1 MYGFILRVN
10 KTRLHLCDKKIFNY
24 SIKLVNSLPLDIRKS
39 DKYSN
44 LNLLLDEYFI
54 WQNFMQFLINCILLY
69 SKVKK
74 LWTCFPNFS
83 ICKKNSFVE

>member
-1 MYGFILRVN
+1 MMYGFILRVN

-54 WQNFMQFLINCILLY
+54 
-69 SKVKK
+69 
-74 LWTCFPNFS
+74 
-83 ICKKNSFVE
+83 